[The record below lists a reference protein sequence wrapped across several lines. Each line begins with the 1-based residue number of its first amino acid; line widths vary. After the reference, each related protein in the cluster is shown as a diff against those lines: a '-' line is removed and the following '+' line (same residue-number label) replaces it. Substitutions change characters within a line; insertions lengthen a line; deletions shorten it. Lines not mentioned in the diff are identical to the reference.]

1 MIPLCRRIC
10 KGGLLVQWGV
20 GPVESPPPGPVE
32 SPPPGPV
39 ESPPPG
45 PVESPPPGPV
55 DIPPPGPVDIPPP
68 GPVDIPP
75 PGPVDIPPP
84 GPVDWFLFQVPSG
97 QYCEKTLVEDNRR
110 KTVIIEKRLIFLFI
124 YKEYHLGV
132 FNQMEQ
138 FLIWI

>member
-20 GPVESPPPGPVE
+20 GPVES
-32 SPPPGPV
+32 
-39 ESPPPG
+39 
-45 PVESPPPGPV
+45 
-55 DIPPPGPVDIPPP
+55 
-68 GPVDIPP
+68 PP